1 MERFV
6 IAGVLVVVAVV
17 VAVVL
22 ERRRPEPPTQGRWA
36 VPTQL
41 DRDDFAGRDHPWL
54 VAVFTSST
62 CDSCS
67 RATAKAAVL
76 ASPEVAYQEIPY
88 QADKKLHERYHVE
101 AVPCIV
107 VADEEGVVRASFVGV
122 PTATDLWA
130 AVAEARFP
138 GSSPEPHLGHG
149 GDGDGGAPTVL

>member
-6 IAGVLVVVAVV
+6 IAGVLIVIGVL

-22 ERRRPEPPTQGRWA
+22 ERRRPQPPTQDRWP

-41 DRDDFAGRDHPWL
+41 DRNDFDGGAAPWL

-62 CDSCS
+62 CESCE
-67 RATAKAAVL
+67 RATAKASVL
-76 ASPEVAYQEIPY
+76 ASPSVAYMEVPY
-88 QADKKLHERYHVE
+88 QGRRDLHDRYGVE

-107 VADEEGVVRASFVGV
+107 VADPDGVVRASFVGV

-130 AVAEARFP
+130 AVAEAREP
-138 GSSPEPHLGHG
+138 GSSPEPELGH
-149 GDGDGGAPTVL
+149 